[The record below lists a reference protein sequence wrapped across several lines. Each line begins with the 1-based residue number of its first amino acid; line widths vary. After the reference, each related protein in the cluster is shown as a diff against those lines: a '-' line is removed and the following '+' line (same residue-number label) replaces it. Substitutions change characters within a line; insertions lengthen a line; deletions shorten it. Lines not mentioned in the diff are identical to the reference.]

1 MPTQAP
7 KEVPGGPAD
16 ATPAEPS
23 QMTRLEQM
31 RDRLAS
37 LSDEARS
44 IRAQMPR
51 EFEPDVERIQQQMQR
66 LGERLSELSG
76 GLYQTALPKP
86 VVHEA
91 LTQAQPQRQAATNN
105 PTQTMSRTG
114 GDEDTRVTRA
124 APDEV
129 IMLGGSAKAD
139 SPWSDDSAR
148 ALTRFYESGEAF
160 LGYAREAAHAAVNA
174 AKPHNPVPQAAAPAA
189 SYLRAVAPTGMQ
201 TGEQAEQQHE
211 TSPIEPSWLDQRLSE
226 IAMRIEQSL
235 AEINPENSLLTL
247 GRRFDQ
253 LEARMSSALDGVAT
267 RADLKELR
275 LAEAQIE
282 EISTQLDQLRSQF
295 ARLDAIDAHL
305 GTLATQLS
313 DDRLTRLFANGMGS
327 SRDAARLESISSQLA
342 TIAGQLS
349 HERLA
354 DLISQNAGRGADLEE
369 MATAAAEKAAARFA
383 DRETRETRETQ
394 TRDIGEV
401 RGLLESLINERRHSD
416 DNNASML
423 ETMQQAI
430 IRVLDRIDAL
440 EIAQQEANAPQQA
453 AYAPVPMQPAEPE
466 APEHS
471 REPQHARDE
480 QPNYAAPQPPAYA
493 PVDDEPPSRPPPSG
507 MFTSPAQMQGTF
519 TPPPPPQGMFT
530 SSPFDL
536 DAAFATDQDLAP
548 SNYVM
553 PDVSAQPID
562 VLRHDFIADAHRAK
576 LKAASKVDN
585 RLDPNLGRVGE
596 ISAPMDRGPSQKAR
610 KRRGFFR
617 SPRVLMSILTIL
629 AVIPAALFFM
639 PRTPR
644 HDGAAIPAAADL
656 AMPTMDE
663 APAAA
668 ATPGLA
674 TPPAAVPQDGEDSK
688 PPADAAPAAPP
699 APAKQSQ
706 RMVPEAQP
714 GTREFED
721 VGAPGP
727 APDAKTHRADSAALS
742 PASSSPQEARL
753 AFSQGRKVQV
763 APQVAPRPTPA
774 ALMEQRVIG
783 QTGEVMPD
791 ATGSRL
797 PPPTVGPYSLR
808 LAAAQGDAAAQF
820 EVASRIAEGRGAD
833 KDLKDAAQ
841 WYQRSASSG
850 FAMSQFRL
858 GALYERGAGVDK
870 DIARAKVWYG
880 RAAEQGNVKAMHNL
894 AVLIVGQGGA
904 TPDYATA
911 VKWFSEAAAHG
922 LPDSQYNLAML
933 YQNGL
938 GVPKDAMEAYK
949 WLTLAAR
956 SGDAESKS
964 RRDALKATMSADDQ
978 AAASIAAE
986 SFRGKP
992 SNPMANDSH
1001 AAGQVWKRVRTN
1013 NG

>member
-7 KEVPGGPAD
+7 KEMPGGRDNA
-16 ATPAEPS
+16 APAESS

-76 GLYQTALPKP
+76 GIYQTALPKP
-86 VVHEA
+86 AVHEA
-91 LTQAQPQRQAATNN
+91 LTQAQPRPQPKSQTQ
-105 PTQTMSRTG
+105 PTSRTA
-114 GDEDTRVTRA
+114 GDEGTHVTRV

-129 IMLGGSAKAD
+129 IMLGAPAKAD
-139 SPWSDDSAR
+139 SPWNDESAR

-160 LGYAREAAHAAVNA
+160 LGYAREAAHAAVSA
-174 AKPHNPVPQAAAPAA
+174 AKPHNPAPQAAAPSA
-189 SYLRAVAPTGMQ
+189 SRLRAVAPAPGQ
-201 TGEQAEQQHE
+201 QGEQHHNSS
-211 TSPIEPSWLDQRLSE
+211 TIEPSWLDQRLSE
-226 IAMRIEQSL
+226 IALRIEQSL

-247 GRRFDQ
+247 GHRFDR
-253 LEARMSSALDGVAT
+253 LEASMSSALDGVAT

-282 EISTQLDQLRSQF
+282 EISTQLDQLRRQF

-313 DDRLTRLFANGMGS
+313 DDRLTRLFTSGMGS

-354 DLISQNAGRGADLEE
+354 DLISQNAVRGADLEE
-369 MATAAAEKAAARFA
+369 MATAAAQKAAARFA
-383 DRETRETRETQ
+383 DREASETQ
-394 TRDIGEV
+394 TRNIGEV

-453 AYAPVPMQPAEPE
+453 AYAPVPMQAAEPE
-466 APEHS
+466 TGENP
-471 REPQHARDE
+471 
-480 QPNYAAPQPPAYA
+480 YV
-493 PVDDEPPSRPPPSG
+493 PVDDEPVPGLPPAG
-507 MFTSPAQMQGTF
+507 MFTSPSAPQGTF
-519 TPPPPPQGMFT
+519 TSPVHPQSKFAAQIARAASVPPSQNVFT

-536 DAAFATDQDLAP
+536 DAAFATDHDQAASD
-548 SNYVM
+548 YVM
-553 PDVSAQPID
+553 PDQPAQPLD
-562 VLRHDFIADAHRAK
+562 ALRHDFIADAHRAK
-576 LKAASKVDN
+576 LKAASKVDGK
-585 RLDPNLGRVGE
+585 LDPNLGRMGE
-596 ISAPMDRGPSQKAR
+596 ISAPMELGPAPKAR

-639 PRTPR
+639 PRTPA
-644 HDGAAIPAAADL
+644 HDRAALPAAADL

-668 ATPGLA
+668 ATPGAGNA
-674 TPPAAVPQDGEDSK
+674 TAPAAVPQDGEDSK
-688 PPADAAPAAPP
+688 LPDAAPAAPP

-706 RMVPEAQP
+706 RLAPETQP
-714 GTREFED
+714 GVRVFED
-721 VGAPGP
+721 VDTPGP
-727 APDAKTHRADSAALS
+727 APDPRMRSLDLASLS
-742 PASSSPQEARL
+742 PAAVSPNEARM
-753 AFSQGRKVQV
+753 AFQQGRTVQP
-763 APQVAPRPTPA
+763 AAKPTPA

-783 QTGEVMPD
+783 QTGALMPD
-791 ATGSRL
+791 DTGSRL

-820 EVASRIAEGRGAD
+820 EVASRLAEGRGAD

-858 GALYERGAGVDK
+858 GTLYERGAGVDK
-870 DIARAKVWYG
+870 DVSRAKVWYG

-894 AVLIVGQGGA
+894 AVLIVAQGGS
-904 TPDYATA
+904 TPDYITA
-911 VKWFSEAAAHG
+911 VKWFSEAAAYG
-922 LPDSQYNLAML
+922 LADSQYNLAML

-938 GVPKDAMEAYK
+938 GVPKDAKEAYK
-949 WLTLAAR
+949 WLSLAAR

-964 RRDALKATMSADDQ
+964 RRDALRATMSTDEI

-992 SNPMANDSH
+992 SNPVANNSH
-1001 AAGQVWKRVRTN
+1001 AAGQAWQPGRTN

>member
-1 MPTQAP
+1 
-7 KEVPGGPAD
+7 
-16 ATPAEPS
+16 
-23 QMTRLEQM
+23 MTRLEQM

-37 LSDEARS
+37 LSDEASS

-66 LGERLSELSG
+66 LGERLSELSR

-91 LTQAQPQRQAATNN
+91 LTQAQPQRPAVTNN

-114 GDEDTRVTRA
+114 GDENTRVTRA

-129 IMLGGSAKAD
+129 IMLGGPAKAD
-139 SPWSDDSAR
+139 SPWSDESAR

-174 AKPHNPVPQAAAPAA
+174 AKPHNTAPQGAAAPPA
-189 SYLRAVAPTGMQ
+189 SHLRAVAATGIQ
-201 TGEQAEQQHE
+201 TGQQAEQQHE
-211 TSPIEPSWLDQRLSE
+211 TSAIEPSWLDQRLSE

-235 AEINPENSLLTL
+235 SEINPENSLLTL

-253 LEARMSSALDGVAT
+253 LEASMSSALDGVAM

-282 EISTQLDQLRSQF
+282 EISTQLDQLRRQF

-313 DDRLTRLFANGMGS
+313 DDRLTRLFTNGTGS

-354 DLISQNAGRGADLEE
+354 DLISQNAVRGADLEE
-369 MATAAAEKAAARFA
+369 MATAAAQKAAARFA
-383 DRETRETRETQ
+383 DREERETQ

-453 AYAPVPMQPAEPE
+453 AYAPVPMQQAEPE
-466 APEHS
+466 AAEHS
-471 REPQHARDE
+471 YEPQHTREE
-480 QPNYAAPQPPAYA
+480 QPNYAAPQPHNYA
-493 PVDDEPPSRPPPSG
+493 PADDEPASSPPLAG
-507 MFTSPAQMQGTF
+507 MFTSPAQPQGTF
-519 TPPPPPQGMFT
+519 TSPAQPQGTFTHAPQPQGMFT

-536 DAAFATDQDLAP
+536 DAAFATDHDSTP

-553 PDVSAQPID
+553 PDASAQPID
-562 VLRHDFIADAHRAK
+562 ALRHDFIADAHRAK

-596 ISAPMDRGPSQKAR
+596 ISAPMERVPAPQKAR

-639 PRTPR
+639 PRTST
-644 HDGAAIPAAADL
+644 HDRAALPAAAADL

-668 ATPGLA
+668 ATPGDA
-674 TPPAAVPQDGEDSK
+674 TPPAAVPQDGEDSRA
-688 PPADAAPAAPP
+688 PADAAPAAPP
-699 APAKQSQ
+699 APSKQSQ
-706 RMVPEAQP
+706 RMVPDAQP
-714 GTREFED
+714 GARDFED
-721 VGAPGP
+721 VGAPDP
-727 APDAKTHRADSAALS
+727 APDAKTHRADSASLS
-742 PASSSPQEARL
+742 PAASSPEEARL
-753 AFSQGRKVQV
+753 AFSQGRKVRV

-850 FAMSQFRL
+850 FAISQFRL
-858 GALYERGAGVDK
+858 GTLYERGAGVDK

-894 AVLIVGQGGA
+894 AVLIVGQGGTA
-904 TPDYATA
+904 PDYATA

-938 GVPKDAMEAYK
+938 GVPKDAKEAYK

-964 RRDALKATMSADDQ
+964 RRDALKATMSADDL

-1001 AAGQVWKRVRTN
+1001 AAGQAWKRVRTN

>member
-7 KEVPGGPAD
+7 KEVQGGRAD
-16 ATPAEPS
+16 AAPAEPT

-66 LGERLSELSG
+66 LGERLSELGG
-76 GLYQTALPKP
+76 GLFQTALPKP
-86 VVHEA
+86 VVPEA
-91 LTQAQPQRQAATNN
+91 LTQAQPQRQAATSARA
-105 PTQTMSRTG
+105 QTMPRTG
-114 GDEDTRVTRA
+114 GDEGARVSRV

-129 IMLGGSAKAD
+129 IMLGGPVRAD
-139 SPWSDDSAR
+139 NPWSDETAR

-174 AKPHNPVPQAAAPAA
+174 VKSNQAAPQTAAP
-189 SYLRAVAPTGMQ
+189 SHLRALPSAQHTGQHHDAPVA
-201 TGEQAEQQHE
+201 
-211 TSPIEPSWLDQRLSE
+211 SSIEPSWLDQRLSE

-235 AEINPENSLLTL
+235 AEVNPENSLLTL

-253 LEARMSSALDGVAT
+253 LEARMGSALEGMAT
-267 RADLKELR
+267 RADLKELHI
-275 LAEAQIE
+275 AEAQIE
-282 EISTQLDQLRSQF
+282 EISTQLDQLRRQF

-305 GTLATQLS
+305 GTLAAQLS

-327 SRDAARLESISSQLA
+327 SREAARLESISSQLA

-354 DLISQNAGRGADLEE
+354 DLISQNAVRGVDLEE
-369 MATAAAEKAAARFA
+369 MATAAAQKAAARFA
-383 DRETRETRETQ
+383 DREASETQ

-416 DNNASML
+416 ENNASML

-430 IRVLDRIDAL
+430 VRVLDRIDAL
-440 EIAQQEANAPQQA
+440 EITQPDVDAPPK
-453 AYAPVPMQPAEPE
+453 AYAPVPMQSDEPE
-466 APEHS
+466 
-471 REPQHARDE
+471 HAGHAF
-480 QPNYAAPQPPAYA
+480 AAPQAGDEPPAYGAQPHTYA
-493 PVDDEPPSRPPPSG
+493 PAREEPASDEPAGG
-507 MFTSPAQMQGTF
+507 MFTNAAAPQGMFASQPT
-519 TPPPPPQGMFT
+519 PQGMFT
-530 SSPFDL
+530 SPPFDL
-536 DAAFATDQDLAP
+536 DAAFATDRDSAP
-548 SNYVM
+548 SDYVM
-553 PDVSAQPID
+553 PGASTLPID
-562 VLRHDFIADAHRAK
+562 PLRHDFIADAHRAK
-576 LKAASKVDN
+576 LKAASKVDTK
-585 RLDPNLGRVGE
+585 LDPNLGRTGE
-596 ISAPMDRGPSQKAR
+596 LAAPKDRGPVQQKAR

-629 AVIPAALFFM
+629 AMIPAALFFM
-639 PRTPR
+639 PRTPTQGR
-644 HDGAAIPAAADL
+644 AVPAAADL
-656 AMPTMDE
+656 AMPTMDTA
-663 APAAA
+663 APAP
-668 ATPGLA
+668 ATPGAGDA
-674 TPPAAVPQDGEDSK
+674 TAPAAVPQDGEDSK
-688 PPADAAPAAPP
+688 PPANAAPATPP

-706 RMVPEAQP
+706 RLVPDTQTGGRAY
-714 GTREFED
+714 ED
-721 VGAPGP
+721 VGAP
-727 APDAKTHRADSAALS
+727 APDPKTQGQDSASLS
-742 PASSSPQEARL
+742 PAAASSQEARL
-753 AFSQGRKVQV
+753 AFLQGRTVQV
-763 APQVAPRPTPA
+763 APKPIPA
-774 ALMEQRVIG
+774 ALMEQRFIG
-783 QTGEVMPD
+783 QTGALMPD

-833 KDLKDAAQ
+833 KDAKDAAQ

-850 FAMSQFRL
+850 FALSQFRL
-858 GALYERGAGVDK
+858 GTLYELGAGVEK

-894 AVLIVGQGGA
+894 AVLIVAHGGA

-922 LPDSQYNLAML
+922 LADSQYNLAML
-933 YQNGL
+933 YQNGM
-938 GVPKDAMEAYK
+938 GVPKDVREAYK
-949 WLTLAAR
+949 WLLLAAR
-956 SGDAESKS
+956 SGDAEAKS
-964 RRDALKATMSADDQ
+964 RRDALKATLTAEDIAMATV
-978 AAASIAAE
+978 AAE

-992 SNPMANDSH
+992 TSAIANDSR
-1001 AAGQVWKRVRTN
+1001 AAGQSWSHRARIN